1 MIFCLVAV
9 VGLLS
14 GMAAVIPADV
24 LAAAPVLDAIGFGIQ
39 QPGLYLGVGMMVS
52 LPKGTGA
59 LRAGGPSDLKDIAYV
74 FRKSDVLF
82 MPPRNANG
90 VLIAGSVVMKPGTF
104 MAKLYGTQSTI
115 EVKEMTEGNADQ
127 EGSKPSVT
135 LVHPGSYLEVQEWY
149 NANKHEDLYIIIDR
163 CKGEM
168 ELYGDCC
175 NGLRV
180 KREKTINGTETSN
193 KFTFEAPI
201 AGDVAAIY
209 RGNITEEG
217 FAGQLVAN
225 QQNQNISNGYP
236 GRFLAPASNSGP
248 IGLNRILY
256 PGIKKGDIITI
267 VGGSGSGTPFA
278 VGTETGQHFITKNFS
293 ESIIEPGTEITFQVF
308 EQVDGNDITYFY
320 IELSRYIP

>member
-24 LAAAPVLDAIGFGIQ
+24 MAAAPVLDAIGFGIQ

-163 CKGEM
+163 CKGEK

-175 NGLRV
+175 NGLRL

-201 AGDVAAIY
+201 AGEVAAIY
-209 RGNITEEG
+209 RGNITDEG
-217 FAGQLVAN
+217 FVATVTPNQINQVLSAGR
-225 QQNQNISNGYP
+225 P
-236 GRFLAPASNSGP
+236 GRILCPAVNVGP
-248 IGLNRILY
+248 MGLQSITY
-256 PGIKKGDIITI
+256 PGIKHGDIFTL
-267 VGGSGSGTPFA
+267 VGGGGSGEPYY
-278 VGTETGQHFITKNFS
+278 VGSETGPRFITANFVESAISQGS
-293 ESIIEPGTEITFQVF
+293 EFTFQVF
-308 EQVDGNDITYFY
+308 EQIDGNDITYFY
-320 IELSRYIP
+320 IELSRFIP